1 MSDLSAVDINW
12 KMLTIARPETK
23 MEEAFYTKYL
33 WIFSLSNSHL
43 HIFRLVELDR
53 LRISTLKM
61 EGEELAR
68 HGGKDPDIDVKNP
81 SKSLGGV
88 VVKTIQVKRKHELKG
103 KIEF

>member
-1 MSDLSAVDINW
+1 LSDLSCVDINW

-33 WIFSLSNSHL
+33 WILFSLSYSHFYIL
-43 HIFRLVELDR
+43 RLVELDR
-53 LRISTLKM
+53 LRIATLKM

-88 VVKTIQVKRKHELKG
+88 VVKTIQVTK
-103 KIEF
+103 